1 MFGASE
7 WRDIGDHT
15 WDCVISGG
23 KDEELLKPL
32 GPVWR
37 AAANTLKAIRA
48 PAVRPPAASPGPSP
62 DRATAASTR
71 CSPWQCRASR
81 ATLRSTALHRNA
93 HRAAEAGVGQPAG
106 GGGPQQTP
114 LRLIDANS
122 SLPRLYSGFYTVW
135 DAPLN

>member
-48 PAVRPPAASPGPSP
+48 PAVRPPAASPGPS
-62 DRATAASTR
+62 R
-71 CSPWQCRASR
+71 
-81 ATLRSTALHRNA
+81 LHPVLSMA
-93 HRAAEAGVGQPAG
+93 VQGFQGYTEKHCP
-106 GGGPQQTP
+106 TP
-114 LRLIDANS
+114 
-122 SLPRLYSGFYTVW
+122 
-135 DAPLN
+135 